1 MMSTTH
7 TLDVNGRRHEVA
19 VDYADTPLLYV
30 LRNDLGLKG
39 TRFGCGEGN
48 CGACTVLID
57 GRAQRS
63 CELPVWSVESK
74 SIMTIE
80 GLGATGRLHP
90 LQQAFL
96 DFQAG
101 QCGYCL
107 SGIIMTAVELIE
119 AGGEPSRQKIVEAL
133 DRNLCRCGT
142 HGRII
147 GAIEAV
153 WRKSREEAHR

>member
-1 MMSTTH
+1 MSTTH
-7 TLDVNGRRHEVA
+7 TLHVNGRRHEVA

-63 CELPVWSVESK
+63 CELAVWSVEGK
-74 SIMTIE
+74 SILTIE
-80 GLGATGRLHP
+80 GLGAIGRLHP

-107 SGIIMTAVELIE
+107 SGIIMTALELIE
-119 AGGEPSRQKIVEAL
+119 LGGEPSRQKIVEAL
-133 DRNLCRCGT
+133 DRNLCRCGA
-142 HGRII
+142 HARII
-147 GAIEAV
+147 AAIEAA
-153 WRKSREEAHR
+153 WKKSHEGSAP